1 MNLIKFNRTARPESF
16 SSVLDD
22 FFNKSFP
29 EVFNTE
35 MNFNSPSCNIKET
48 VNGYSIELAIPG
60 VDKDKINIRVDK
72 DQLIVESV
80 QSSENVEDDD
90 KTNYHMRQFNFS
102 SFRKSFYLNEKID
115 SNKIDANYKDGIL
128 YINLEKREE
137 AKPKEPR
144 SIEIR

>member
-1 MNLIKFNRTARPESF
+1 MNLIKFNRTSRPSSF

-35 MNFNSPSCNIKET
+35 MNFNSPSTNIKET
-48 VNGYSIELAIPG
+48 DTGYSIELAIPG

-80 QSSENVEDDD
+80 QSSESIEDNE
-90 KTNYHMRQFNFS
+90 KSNYHMRQFNYS
-102 SFRKSFYLNEKID
+102 SFRKSFYLNNKID
-115 SNKIDANYKDGIL
+115 ANKIDANYKDGIL
-128 YINLEKREE
+128 FINLEKREE

-144 SIEIR
+144 SIEIK